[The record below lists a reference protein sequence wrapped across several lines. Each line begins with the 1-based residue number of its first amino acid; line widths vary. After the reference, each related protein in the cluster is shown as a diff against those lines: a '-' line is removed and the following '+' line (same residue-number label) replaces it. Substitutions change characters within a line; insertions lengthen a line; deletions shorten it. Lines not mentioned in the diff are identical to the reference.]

1 MNQRGSKNVRKD
13 NDNIFDG
20 DITNSDLEQSELL
33 SDFYKKNKRSSKNK
47 IFIAINNLIHPEKE
61 TNKYLTEYEN
71 TKQLTKKDIA
81 TLNNILTEFEHDPET
96 LFPGYR
102 DFLKYFS
109 KSHKLSRELIDKTA
123 KFFNSLQF
131 VFLFNDNDLKRFN
144 RLISSME
151 NFDEIISECREL
163 INQENN
169 RIKVFQNEQST
180 AFENAKMINQLI
192 IDGGYH
198 NYEDTSFK
206 WIKDIHNEDL
216 IPFFVTNKSGMKNS
230 ILQIVLRNAVVVKPL
245 KWNIPDYME
254 VEDNFLAFFHP
265 LQEET
270 CFLNSFLKPN
280 RDDPAPEIPLLMG
293 VPINLII
300 EKCQLNYV
308 CILGNWGFG
317 VDKIIN
323 KVSLEEYEKFRSHVV
338 FLLGQKL
345 QNHNF
350 TDDVIAYTI
359 QRLKELLNLETDI
372 ELALFLYKNYVLS
385 IKNIENYRIDLL
397 GKYDVQILDRNVLE
411 SQKNKYL
418 NTAIEEGI
426 YNQKWINE
434 LSLFKLVLK
443 NYPDAIFQYKSYW
456 LGNQSLDIYVP
467 SINTGIEYQG
477 KQHFESIPFFG
488 GDKALEDRKYLD
500 SIKLEKCN
508 INNVKLIY
516 WNYDEPVTKSMLK
529 FKLNSL

>member
-1 MNQRGSKNVRKD
+1 
-13 NDNIFDG
+13 
-20 DITNSDLEQSELL
+20 
-33 SDFYKKNKRSSKNK
+33 
-47 IFIAINNLIHPEKE
+47 
-61 TNKYLTEYEN
+61 
-71 TKQLTKKDIA
+71 
-81 TLNNILTEFEHDPET
+81 
-96 LFPGYR
+96 
-102 DFLKYFS
+102 
-109 KSHKLSRELIDKTA
+109 
-123 KFFNSLQF
+123 
-131 VFLFNDNDLKRFN
+131 
-144 RLISSME
+144 
-151 NFDEIISECREL
+151 
-163 INQENN
+163 
-169 RIKVFQNEQST
+169 
-180 AFENAKMINQLI
+180 
-192 IDGGYH
+192 
-198 NYEDTSFK
+198 
-206 WIKDIHNEDL
+206 
-216 IPFFVTNKSGMKNS
+216 
-230 ILQIVLRNAVVVKPL
+230 
-245 KWNIPDYME
+245 
-254 VEDNFLAFFHP
+254 
-265 LQEET
+265 
-270 CFLNSFLKPN
+270 
-280 RDDPAPEIPLLMG
+280 MG

-385 IKNIENYRIDLL
+385 IKNIESYRIDLL

-411 SQKNKYL
+411 SQKNRYL

-516 WNYDEPVTKSMLK
+516 WNYDEPVTKSILK